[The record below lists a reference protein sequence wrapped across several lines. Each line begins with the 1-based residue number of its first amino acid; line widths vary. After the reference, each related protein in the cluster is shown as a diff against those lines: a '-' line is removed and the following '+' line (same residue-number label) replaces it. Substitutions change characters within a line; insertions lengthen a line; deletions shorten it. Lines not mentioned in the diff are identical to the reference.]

1 MSRESSI
8 WMLVSLMVISTVWLY
23 WLRRRI
29 VSRTFRA
36 IRGDLKKRNIELS
49 PYEMQLLQGQLAW
62 NQGAVMERE
71 PEAELRA
78 VKEQHVRSLK
88 KFLLLIR
95 TCLWILFS
103 AGIGALFL
111 LVES

>member
-1 MSRESSI
+1 MNRESTI
-8 WMLVSLMVISTVWLY
+8 WMLVGLMVVCTVWLY
-23 WLRRRI
+23 WLRRQI
-29 VSRTFRA
+29 VCRTFRA
-36 IRGDLKKRNIELS
+36 IHGDLKKRNIELS
-49 PYEMQLLQGQLAW
+49 PYEMQLLHGQLAW
-62 NQGAVMERE
+62 NQGAVAENE

-78 VKEQHVRSLK
+78 VKEQHVRSLE